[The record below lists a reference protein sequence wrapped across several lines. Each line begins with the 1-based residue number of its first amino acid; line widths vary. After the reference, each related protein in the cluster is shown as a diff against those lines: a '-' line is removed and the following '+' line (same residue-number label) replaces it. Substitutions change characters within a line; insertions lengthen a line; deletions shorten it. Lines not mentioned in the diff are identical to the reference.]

1 MSTASNNAP
10 PPGQYWIRGSKPK
23 KLIPSMRR
31 LYRFYGRYRIHL
43 FVVICLILTSSIL
56 SIIGPG
62 YLSSMTDSVAASIQG
77 GTPVDMDFVTSQ
89 MYLLVAIYLVAMV
102 LHYISSR
109 TSWVTEEIVGDKL
122 RLELSRKV
130 SRISVGNIDGMRT
143 GDIMSRFVNDT
154 DVIRLRSTDCIV
166 NTLNA
171 MVTIIGTAVMMFV
184 IEWRLAVVAVVPA
197 ILGFVAI
204 RVLVKMSQ
212 KYFRAQSK
220 DLGRM
225 NTLVEETFRGLDVLK
240 SYGALD
246 EASRRFDDVNGSL
259 YNTAFR
265 SRFFSRLMPEISGL
279 VNNLSYVMV
288 CVVGSILILRGE
300 SSYGVLVAFIVYVRL
315 LTQPLQRISESLGS
329 IMEVAASCERI
340 FEFLDVEE
348 MEETPSNK
356 SAFADV

>member
-1 MSTASNNAP
+1 
-10 PPGQYWIRGSKPK
+10 
-23 KLIPSMRR
+23 
-31 LYRFYGRYRIHL
+31 
-43 FVVICLILTSSIL
+43 
-56 SIIGPG
+56 
-62 YLSSMTDSVAASIQG
+62 
-77 GTPVDMDFVTSQ
+77 
-89 MYLLVAIYLVAMV
+89 
-102 LHYISSR
+102 
-109 TSWVTEEIVGDKL
+109 
-122 RLELSRKV
+122 
-130 SRISVGNIDGMRT
+130 
-143 GDIMSRFVNDT
+143 
-154 DVIRLRSTDCIV
+154 
-166 NTLNA
+166 
-171 MVTIIGTAVMMFV
+171 
-184 IEWRLAVVAVVPA
+184 
-197 ILGFVAI
+197 
-204 RVLVKMSQ
+204 
-212 KYFRAQSK
+212 
-220 DLGRM
+220 M